1 MLPQN
6 LPLLHPT
13 PPAILFSGEPQLT
26 FIRLVQGPQGPSG
39 SPDHVFST
47 PENESWREQLAL
59 IAGTA
64 VVGVVLILVVII
76 IAVLCLR

>member
-1 MLPQN
+1 MLA
-6 LPLLHPT
+6 LRDLRGAVPLIT
-13 PPAILFSGEPQLT
+13 S
-26 FIRLVQGPQGPSG
+26 S
-39 SPDHVFST
+39 S

-64 VVGVVLILVVII
+64 VVGAVLVLVVVV